1 MMERCRPENFYTT
14 TAKNH
19 LSCAK
24 QRGRY
29 YYIYRHYITRQT
41 MNTQHTHIT
50 IYIAHTQ
57 RKWMEDLYLQQQE
70 IRRPQKSCESCL
82 DHHIDPV
89 KVNAQAARMNNLY
102 GCIHISTADV
112 LDNNSSVH
120 INEIIVIYNSRSL

>member
-1 MMERCRPENFYTT
+1 MGTIFKKKQEKKIYRIENKSMMERCRPENFYTT

-70 IRRPQKSCESCL
+70 IRRPQKGCESCL
-82 DHHIDPV
+82 ESSYRSRQSERSSGKDEQRIWIYTHIH
-89 KVNAQAARMNNLY
+89 
-102 GCIHISTADV
+102 C
-112 LDNNSSVH
+112 
-120 INEIIVIYNSRSL
+120 